1 MMSPNELE
9 NMTTSCLSRIE
20 NHTEQLAKH
29 DAMIKAVKEQA
40 EDNSHKLSTLMWML
54 FLVIAEVPITIGVF

>member
-1 MMSPNELE
+1 MSPNELE

-20 NHTEQLAKH
+20 NHTEQLARH
-29 DAMIKAVKEQA
+29 DAMIKSIRSQTKE
-40 EDNSHKLSTLMWML
+40 NSKKLNTLMFML